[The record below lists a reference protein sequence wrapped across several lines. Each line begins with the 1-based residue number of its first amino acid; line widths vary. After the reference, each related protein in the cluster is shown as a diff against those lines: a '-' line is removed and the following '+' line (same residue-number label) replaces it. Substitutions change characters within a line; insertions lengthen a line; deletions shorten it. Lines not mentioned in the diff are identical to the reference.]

1 MSEPTANPNM
11 PRPGNANAN
20 GNNPDVIISPP
31 VNNANNRNRN
41 TQNALISVR
50 DRLFHSIYFKAAL
63 LYAQICPKPMQRAL
77 ELIILLK
84 ALGFFF
90 ALVYIHVTFIK
101 NPATC
106 LMDVKDWP
114 RDGVLRVEVLPNL
127 DKHKAQLEAAR
138 LDRLLMRS
146 LQENFYYGI
155 GPQSKTY
162 YSKYKELLKRK
173 PGQFR
178 QRYFPAGSIA
188 ANETIVQYF
197 EYGNPDSSKESA
209 SNEKVSSTDNTEYEE
224 DQYIVEYSLE
234 YGHLRL
240 SQATRQRL
248 KIPVRV
254 VQLDPMNNK
263 CFGDSFSKF
272 LLKEFLGYDDLLM
285 ASVRVIAEQEDN
297 KGYLRNVITGEHYRF
312 VSMWWAAWS
321 SYPTAFCIMLL
332 FTFSISMLLRFSH
345 HQIFVFIV
353 DLLQMLE
360 FNVTARFPIAPLL
373 TVILALVG
381 MEAIMSEF
389 FNDTSTAFYI
399 ILIVWMADQYDAI
412 CCHTSITKRH
422 WLRFFY
428 LYHFSFYAYHYRFSG
443 QNRSLALVSSWLFIQ
458 HSMFYF
464 FHHYEL
470 PVIIQQAQFLII
482 ARNQTGQNAPAG
494 GAATVGG
501 LANRIGLLRNNA
513 PNNQIIR
520 NQIANNMLGGLLRQL
535 FETRAHAINTLRRVL
550 FGTGWMA
557 PVRVRVEI
565 GNLQRIN
572 LDSIQINP
580 ANFPLSTA
588 NVAAANALLTDQNR
602 STDATQ
608 TTTTPTDAS
617 SSGTGSLATE
627 LPQDQH
633 TTQSTATQE
642 NNANQITSQ
651 TAPETE
657 TEIEAV
663 AETTDNYKSSPISL
677 PPCSKTAPSQLLQLE
692 KPEIGQSLETT
703 QQPTAGYQLVGP
715 TETNANVDVEKP
727 FSYSYSVERIPA
739 SSSSPTTTSP
749 EAATAQGN
757 DKQISSCL
765 LSIKSGNVN
774 SSGSGSGGGGGGSI
788 GIIVSKSNA
797 DSMETAASDDVSAAA
812 KVYAPTSLTSR
823 ECEIPSLTMNGDR
836 FHSVC
841 SGYTSSSIPPNEEEI
856 VSQKYSPL
864 SSDAAASHESKE
876 TPLTIETNYSYEQQQ
891 QQQQQLQQ
899 KQQKSDADADAGTNV
914 TNEEKN
920 IIVDCK
926 TKTAQAQLEVTVQN
940 NTDTN
945 VNTVPAPTET
955 NERHSAT
962 GKVSNFLLSDEIK
975 EDPNLTTSPAV
986 AAVSTATATRTTKS
1000 DEKNE

>member
-1 MSEPTANPNM
+1 MTEPAANINM
-11 PRPGNANAN
+11 PRPENGN

-41 TQNALISVR
+41 SQNALINVR
-50 DRLFHSIYFKAAL
+50 DRLFHAIYFKAAV
-63 LYAQICPKPMQRAL
+63 LYAQIFPKPMQRAL

-138 LDRLLMRS
+138 LDRMLMKS

-155 GPQSKTY
+155 GPQSKVY
-162 YSKYKELLKRK
+162 YSKYKELLKRTS
-173 PGQFR
+173 GQFR
-178 QRYFPAGSIA
+178 QRYFPAGTIA
-188 ANETIVQYF
+188 ANDTTVQYF
-197 EYGNPDSSKESA
+197 EYSVPDASKETSA
-209 SNEKVSSTDNTEYEE
+209 NEKNTPTDNTEYEE

-321 SYPTAFCIMLL
+321 SYPTAFCVMLL

-494 GAATVGG
+494 AAGVG

-580 ANFPLSTA
+580 ANFPLS
-588 NVAAANALLTDQNR
+588 VGVPNAPIPDHNR
-602 STDATQ
+602 R
-608 TTTTPTDAS
+608 
-617 SSGTGSLATE
+617 
-627 LPQDQH
+627 
-633 TTQSTATQE
+633 
-642 NNANQITSQ
+642 I
-651 TAPETE
+651 
-657 TEIEAV
+657 
-663 AETTDNYKSSPISL
+663 ETTDPPANTSSSPANDMTIRSSETEPQIPQSQSTTLARENNENQIASESSASESSENYKSSPIPPSECDPSL
-677 PPCSKTAPSQLLQLE
+677 S
-692 KPEIGQSLETT
+692 PEEPENGKSLMTT
-703 QQPTAGYQLVGP
+703 QPTGYQFLGP
-715 TETNANVDVEKP
+715 TERNTDGDVEVDKHNS
-727 FSYSYSVERIPA
+727 FAEERVSA
-739 SSSSPTTTSP
+739 SPPSR
-749 EAATAQGN
+749 EN
-757 DKQISSCL
+757 DKQISTN
-765 LSIKSGNVN
+765 LSLKDAHVN
-774 SSGSGSGGGGGGSI
+774 SSGI
-788 GIIVSKSNA
+788 NIVSKPNV
-797 DSMETAASDDVSAAA
+797 DSMKIAATKDSAA
-812 KVYAPTSLTSR
+812 LRSR
-823 ECEIPSLTMNGDR
+823 EFKVSPTMKEKG

-841 SGYTSSSIPPNEEEI
+841 GGYSSVALNEEGA
-856 VSQKYSPL
+856 SQKHL
-864 SSDAAASHESKE
+864 SDNESSE
-876 TPLTIETNYSYEQQQ
+876 APSTIEANYSHEQQQ
-891 QQQQQLQQ
+891 F
-899 KQQKSDADADAGTNV
+899 S
-914 TNEEKN
+914 NEGS
-920 IIVDCK
+920 IGDK
-926 TKTAQAQLEVTVQN
+926 TTQGGELVVVQSE
-940 NTDTN
+940 TDTDA
-945 VNTVPAPTET
+945 NT
-955 NERHSAT
+955 
-962 GKVSNFLLSDEIK
+962 G
-975 EDPNLTTSPAV
+975 
-986 AAVSTATATRTTKS
+986 AATATATAEINEKHNMNGEVSNFTHNDFTVIADEDSSLTASRTTPS
-1000 DEKNE
+1000 E

>member
-1 MSEPTANPNM
+1 MTEPAAANPNM
-11 PRPGNANAN
+11 PRPDNGNV
-20 GNNPDVIISPP
+20 NNPDVIISPP
-31 VNNANNRNRN
+31 VNANNRNRN
-41 TQNALISVR
+41 TQNALINVR
-50 DRLFHSIYFKAAL
+50 DRLFHAIYFKAAL
-63 LYAQICPKPMQRAL
+63 LYAQIFPKPMQRIL

-138 LDRLLMRS
+138 QDRMLMRS
-146 LQENFYYGI
+146 LQENFHYGI
-155 GPQSKTY
+155 GPQTKTY
-162 YSKYKELLKRK
+162 YSKYKELLKRTS
-173 PGQFR
+173 GQFR
-178 QRYFPAGSIA
+178 QRYFPAGTIA
-188 ANETIVQYF
+188 ANDTTVQYF
-197 EYGNPDSSKESA
+197 EYDTSDSSKETQT
-209 SNEKVSSTDNTEYEE
+209 NEKASSAEDSEYDE

-240 SQATRQRL
+240 SQATRERL
-248 KIPVRV
+248 KIPVRI

-321 SYPTAFCIMLL
+321 SYPTAFCVMLL

-494 GAATVGG
+494 GAGVG

-580 ANFPLSTA
+580 ANFPLS
-588 NVAAANALLTDQNR
+588 VAAAAAAAATNAANTDHNR
-602 STDATQ
+602 RME
-608 TTTTPTDAS
+608 TTTTMTTETSSAAS
-617 SSGTGSLATE
+617 PNASTSSTTSRSE
-627 LPQDQH
+627 PEPPQGQRTIPAD
-633 TTQSTATQE
+633 
-642 NNANQITSQ
+642 ITSS
-651 TAPETE
+651 EN
-657 TEIEAV
+657 
-663 AETTDNYKSSPISL
+663 TTRPIS
-677 PPCSKTAPSQLLQLE
+677 PPSPSRKNTPSSLE
-692 KPEIGQSLETT
+692 ESESGKSLETT
-703 QQPTAGYQLVGP
+703 QPTGYQLVGP
-715 TETNANVDVEKP
+715 GESVDDDDVENLK
-727 FSYSYSVERIPA
+727 SYLHSVEKT
-739 SSSSPTTTSP
+739 PTPPTL
-749 EAATAQGN
+749 ATVQGN
-757 DKQISSCL
+757 DKQISSSTSTSSL
-765 LSIKSGNVN
+765 PVKSNDDHVN
-774 SSGSGSGGGGGGSI
+774 SSGI
-788 GIIVSKSNA
+788 GINI
-797 DSMETAASDDVSAAA
+797 DSMKIAAV
-812 KVYAPTSLTSR
+812 PPPLTSR
-823 ECEIPSLTMNGDR
+823 EFGVSLQMNGKE

-841 SGYTSSSIPPNEEEI
+841 GSGYSSAPSVSSPPKEQVPLDVTSVVDDKSNT
-856 VSQKYSPL
+856 VSPSTI
-864 SSDAAASHESKE
+864 AA
-876 TPLTIETNYSYEQQQ
+876 NYSYEH
-891 QQQQQLQQ
+891 QLQH
-899 KQQKSDADADAGTNV
+899 QQSDA
-914 TNEEKN
+914 EN
-920 IIVDCK
+920 I
-926 TKTAQAQLEVTVQN
+926 AHHHHHHHQAEVTANATN
-940 NTDTN
+940 NTGT
-945 VNTVPAPTET
+945 AKAEI
-955 NERHSAT
+955 NEKHSVVV
-962 GKVSNFLLSDEIK
+962 GEVSNFAAPTDAVDVK
-975 EDPNLTTSPAV
+975 ELTVEDANV
-986 AAVSTATATRTTKS
+986 TATTTTQLS
-1000 DEKNE
+1000 E

>member
-1 MSEPTANPNM
+1 MTEPAANPNL
-11 PRPGNANAN
+11 PRPDN

-41 TQNALISVR
+41 TQNALINVR
-50 DRLFHSIYFKAAL
+50 DRLFHAIYFKAAV
-63 LYAQICPKPMQRAL
+63 LYAQIFPKPMQRAL

-127 DKHKAQLEAAR
+127 DKHRAQVEAAR
-138 LDRLLMRS
+138 LDRMLMKS

-162 YSKYKELLKRK
+162 YSKYKELLKRTS
-173 PGQFR
+173 GQFR
-178 QRYFPAGSIA
+178 QRYFPAGTIA
-188 ANETIVQYF
+188 ANDTTVQYF
-197 EYGNPDSSKESA
+197 EYGTSDSLKETT
-209 SNEKVSSTDNTEYEE
+209 SNEKGTATENAEYDE

-321 SYPTAFCIMLL
+321 SYPTAFCVMLL

-494 GAATVGG
+494 AAGVG

-588 NVAAANALLTDQNR
+588 AAAAAAANAPLTDHNR
-602 STDATQ
+602 RIETTDPPANT
-608 TTTTPTDAS
+608 S
-617 SSGTGSLATE
+617 SSSATE
-627 LPQDQH
+627 ITSISENEPPQG
-633 TTQSTATQE
+633 QSTSLTSEE
-642 NNANQITSQ
+642 NNPSQITSEASAK
-651 TAPETE
+651 TAE
-657 TEIEAV
+657 
-663 AETTDNYKSSPISL
+663 NYKNNSPTL
-677 PPCSKTAPSQLLQLE
+677 PPQSAPSSLE
-692 KPEIGQSLETT
+692 KPENGKSLETT
-703 QQPTAGYQLVGP
+703 QPTGYQLGGP
-715 TETNANVDVEKP
+715 TQSNTNADDDNVEKP
-727 FSYSYSVERIPA
+727 NSYSVERVTPL
-739 SSSSPTTTSP
+739 SPTP
-749 EAATAQGN
+749 AQGN
-757 DKQISSCL
+757 DKQISTCL
-765 LSIKSGNVN
+765 SPKGTHVN
-774 SSGSGSGGGGGGSI
+774 SSGI
-788 GIIVSKSNA
+788 DIVSKPKPNV
-797 DSMETAASDDVSAAA
+797 DSINGNGSA
-812 KVYAPTSLTSR
+812 PLTSR
-823 ECEIPSLTMNGDR
+823 EFELSPTMNGKR

-841 SGYTSSSIPPNEEEI
+841 GGYSSVAVAAAPKEE
-856 VSQKYSPL
+856 VTSQKH
-864 SSDAAASHESKE
+864 SSDCDNDDESKQAPSTIEANYSHEH
-876 TPLTIETNYSYEQQQ
+876 
-891 QQQQQLQQ
+891 QQ
-899 KQQKSDADADAGTNV
+899 KQSDA
-914 TNEEKN
+914 KN
-920 IIVDCK
+920 IACK
-926 TKTAQAQLEVTVQN
+926 MAQEEVTVLN
-940 NTDTN
+940 NADVN
-945 VNTVPAPTET
+945 IVNTEPEAAIAET
-955 NERHSAT
+955 NEKHSVV
-962 GKVSNFLLSDEIK
+962 GEVSNFPPTDFKEITN
-975 EDPNLTTSPAV
+975 EDPSLTP
-986 AAVSTATATRTTKS
+986 TRTTQPQS
-1000 DEKNE
+1000 AQPE